1 LLAVTLATALFLAFA
16 VVAVDKSIRRGDIA
30 IFFEGG
36 RAIIED
42 RDPYAASCVGCGFIN
57 PPYFALLMVPFA
69 AAPRVIA
76 ATVWFLLNF
85 ASLVLLFATALYLLE
100 RPGVGI
106 APWLRAKLSRLAK
119 GKLNIFVVAAA
130 VITAPLWYENLTYG
144 QINIHICTLSLLGV
158 YFATAGSFV
167 VGGALLG
174 AAFAPKLFAVP
185 VLLYLFI
192 KREYRAAACALL
204 VAGALFVAPAALLG
218 WGRNAAL
225 LQSWY
230 DNVIG
235 PAKGLAFV
243 YGGDFNISLIAVIYR
258 LCRSLGLDDSA
269 LIYRRAFNLNT
280 LNWVLAALLLSPLAV
295 SILRGRG
302 RDAGGGRASATVEGL
317 RLSFIIVTGLLLL
330 PFAWAGYYVAAV
342 LPVMAI
348 VYALRE
354 TPSRTARAIC
364 AGLLV
369 LFFAAFGCFAST
381 DIWGEGKAV
390 FYRYGLITAGGL
402 FLYAAITLLLFSPR
416 LKGPAG
422 AAAITYSPSRRPR
435 S

>member
-1 LLAVTLATALFLAFA
+1 LAFA

-30 IFFEGG
+30 IFFDAARG
-36 RAIIED
+36 IIEN
-42 RDPYAASCVGCGFIN
+42 RDPYAGSCVGCGFIN

-69 AAPRVIA
+69 AAPRVVA

-106 APWLRAKLSRLAK
+106 APWLRAKLRRLAT

-144 QINIHICTLSLLGV
+144 QINIHISTLSLLGV
-158 YFATAGSFV
+158 YFATAGGRL

-174 AAFAPKLFAVP
+174 AAFAPKLFTVP
-185 VLLYLFI
+185 VLLYLLI
-192 KREYRAAACALL
+192 KREYRAVAYALL
-204 VAGALFVAPAALLG
+204 VAVALFVAPAALLG

-258 LCRSLGLDDSA
+258 LCRSLGLEDSA
-269 LIYRRAFNLNT
+269 LIYRRTFNLNT
-280 LNWVLAALLLSPLAV
+280 LNWVLAALFLSPLAV
-295 SILRGRG
+295 SILRGRRG
-302 RDAGGGRASATVEGL
+302 RNAGGGHAGTTVDGL
-317 RLSFIIVTGLLLL
+317 RLSLIIVTGLLVI
-330 PFAWAGYYVAAV
+330 PFTWAGYYVAAAF
-342 LPVMAI
+342 PVMA
-348 VYALRE
+348 VVFSLRE
-354 TPSRTARAIC
+354 TPSRITRVL
-364 AGLLV
+364 GLLGTA
-369 LFFAAFGCFAST
+369 FFLVAFGVFTST
-381 DIWGEGKAV
+381 DLWGAAKAV
-390 FYRYGLITAGGL
+390 FYKYGAVTAGGL
-402 FLYAAITLLLFSPR
+402 SLYAAVTISLLSPR
-416 LKGPAG
+416 R
-422 AAAITYSPSRRPR
+422 AARRGL
-435 S
+435 